1 MIFFVSLQSNN
12 SKEIVM
18 NDTVLLTD
26 KRVFYNPSRYLKF
39 LEKNKELI
47 VKVKVVPAKLGGKGF
62 GRIEVELDKSLMYG
76 K

>member
-1 MIFFVSLQSNN
+1 
-12 SKEIVM
+12 M

-26 KRVFYNPSRYLKF
+26 KRVFYDPSRYLKF

-62 GRIEVELDKSLMYG
+62 GRIEVEYKRIVR
-76 K
+76 

>member
-1 MIFFVSLQSNN
+1 
-12 SKEIVM
+12 M

-39 LEKNKELI
+39 LQENKELI
-47 VKVKVVPAKLGGKGF
+47 VRVKVVPAKLGKNGF
-62 GRIEVELDKSLMYG
+62 GRIEVELDKSLKYG

>member
-1 MIFFVSLQSNN
+1 MFF
-12 SKEIVM
+12 
-18 NDTVLLTD
+18 TH

-39 LEKNKELI
+39 LQKNKELI
-47 VKVKVVPAKLGGKGF
+47 VKVKVIPAKLGGKGF

>member
-18 NDTVLLTD
+18 NNNLFFTH

-39 LEKNKELI
+39 LQKNKELI
-47 VKVKVVPAKLGGKGF
+47 VSVKIVPAKLGGKGF
-62 GRIEVELDKSLMYG
+62 GRIEVAYERIVR
-76 K
+76 

>member
-1 MIFFVSLQSNN
+1 MNNNLFF
-12 SKEIVM
+12 
-18 NDTVLLTD
+18 TH

-62 GRIEVELDKSLMYG
+62 GRIEVEYERIVR
-76 K
+76 

>member
-1 MIFFVSLQSNN
+1 MNNNLFF
-12 SKEIVM
+12 
-18 NDTVLLTD
+18 TH